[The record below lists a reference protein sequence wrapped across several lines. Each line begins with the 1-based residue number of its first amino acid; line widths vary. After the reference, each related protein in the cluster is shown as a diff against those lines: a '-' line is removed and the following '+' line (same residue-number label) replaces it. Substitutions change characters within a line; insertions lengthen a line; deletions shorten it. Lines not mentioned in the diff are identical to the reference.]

1 MYQFDWSVIPPILP
15 LLLKG
20 FELTLKISV
29 TVILVSMVIAIPL
42 AFARS
47 SKAAIIRWPAQIYI
61 EIFRGTPLLVQLIWV
76 YYALPVVLGITLPS
90 FTSVVLALSGNLIA
104 FMAEAY
110 RAGLQSVP
118 REHIEAG
125 QVLGLSRL
133 NIMRYI
139 VVPQAFLQQIPVI
152 LSLNVSLF
160 KDSSLVSALGV
171 PDLTYQGNIQSSQLF
186 RPMEIYTTVALI
198 YFAVAFPATLLTS
211 YIERRVI
218 AQQEGGG
225 GSPDGKSGWKTTLW
239 KMLPGRFFF
248 GS

>member
-20 FELTLKISV
+20 LELTLKISA
-29 TVILVSMVIAIPL
+29 TVIVVSMIIAIPL

-47 SKAAIIRWPAQIYI
+47 SKVAFIRWPAQMYI

-76 YYALPVVLGITLPS
+76 YYALPVVLRITLPA

-118 REHIEAG
+118 KEHIEAG
-125 QVLGLSRL
+125 QVLGLSRF
-133 NIMRYI
+133 NIMRYVI
-139 VVPQAFLQQIPVI
+139 VPQAFLQQIPVI

-160 KDSSLVSALGV
+160 KDTSLVSALGV
-171 PDLTYQGNIQSSQLF
+171 PDLTYQGNIQSSELF
-186 RPMEIYTTVALI
+186 RPMEIYSAVALV

-211 YIERRVI
+211 YMERRII
-218 AQQEGGG
+218 ARQEGTGAP
-225 GSPDGKSGWKTTLW
+225 SSGRISWETVLLKTIPLNLTRR
-239 KMLPGRFFF
+239 G
-248 GS
+248 

>member
-20 FELTLKISV
+20 LELTLKISA
-29 TVILVSMVIAIPL
+29 TVIVVSMILAIPL

-47 SKAAIIRWPAQIYI
+47 SKVVFIRWPAQMYI
-61 EIFRGTPLLVQLIWV
+61 EVFRGTPLLVQLVWV
-76 YYALPVVLGITLPS
+76 YYALPVVLGITLSS
-90 FTSVVLALSGNLIA
+90 FTSVALALSGNLIA

-118 REHIEAG
+118 KEHVEAG
-125 QVLGLSRL
+125 QVLGLSRF
-133 NIMRYI
+133 NIMRYVI
-139 VVPQAFLQQIPVI
+139 VPQAFLQQIPVI

-160 KDSSLVSALGV
+160 KDTSLVSALGV
-171 PDLTYQGNIQSSQLF
+171 PDLMYQGNIQSSRLF

-211 YIERRVI
+211 YIERSILSR
-218 AQQEGGG
+218 QQGDDMSTAER
-225 GSPDGKSGWKTTLW
+225 SSWRNVLL
-239 KMLPGRFFF
+239 KMLPYRLIRG
-248 GS
+248 G